1 MEVRYL
7 VLDSSGLWQRFYSRY
22 LSLELPSFFSSR
34 TLIDVLLSLLEEML
48 ANLVIHYDSDLKV
61 YLSYVEMGVRLDR
74 VAGLIEYQDNAQVA
88 ARVHEL
94 YREVALYFWFMLQ
107 EVLAHEVADELIIH
121 RVTPT
126 YLALGA
132 CRV

>member
-74 VAGLIEYQDNAQVA
+74 VAGLIEYQDDAQVA
-88 ARVHEL
+88 ARVQEL

>member
-88 ARVHEL
+88 ARVQEL

>member
-1 MEVRYL
+1 MDVRYL
-7 VLDSSGLWQRFYSRY
+7 VLDSSGLWQRFHDRY
-22 LSLELPSFFSSR
+22 LSLELPSFFSSH
-34 TLIDVLLSLLEEML
+34 TLTDVLLSLLEEMMTT
-48 ANLVIHYDSDLKV
+48 LVIHYDSDLRV
-61 YLSYVEMGVRLDR
+61 YLSYVEMGIRLDR
-74 VAGLIEYQDNAQVA
+74 VVGLIEYQDDAVVVA
-88 ARVHEL
+88 KVQEL